1 MVGNDAWR
9 GDGGVKSKR
18 SIGKLSLE
26 TQLFIQ
32 VAARH
37 WRRVTLENSKR
48 EVLGPLGMLTAS

>member
-26 TQLFIQ
+26 TQLLFKLPPGTGGES
-32 VAARH
+32 H
-37 WRRVTLENSKR
+37 WKIRNEKSWDHW
-48 EVLGPLGMLTAS
+48 GY